1 MNKKKVSYHPAWES
15 QFTWIKQN
23 KNPNNAFCEACQVSF
38 RIDNSGLSQVKT
50 RESTKAHKDKETLL
64 SEKTS
69 QRVLVSKDNR
79 ISLSEESLTLS
90 FADQVVNA
98 ETLQALDTVSS
109 NHSLASRNRNNNKL
123 RKRMFPDSQTAKS
136 FHQAE
141 TKTKYMI

>member
-1 MNKKKVSYHPAWES
+1 M
-15 QFTWIKQN
+15 
-23 KNPNNAFCEACQVSF
+23 
-38 RIDNSGLSQVKT
+38 KT

-123 RKRMFPDSQTAKS
+123 RRMFPDSQTAKS

>member
-1 MNKKKVSYHPAWES
+1 MNKKKVVSYHPAWES

-79 ISLSEESLTLS
+79 ISLSEESLTLF

-98 ETLQALDTVSS
+98 EQALDTVSS
-109 NHSLASRNRNNNKL
+109 NHSFASTNGNNKL
-123 RKRMFPDSQTAKS
+123 RKCFQISRLQKVFIKQRQIPS
-136 FHQAE
+136 
-141 TKTKYMI
+141 I

>member
-79 ISLSEESLTLS
+79 ISLSEESLTLF

-98 ETLQALDTVSS
+98 EQALDTVSS
-109 NHSLASRNRNNNKL
+109 NHSFASTNGNNKL
-123 RKRMFPDSQTAKS
+123 RKCFQISRLQKVFIKQRQIPS
-136 FHQAE
+136 
-141 TKTKYMI
+141 I